1 MSSGLQYQAKQKN
14 FCMSKENFNMVMIEQ
29 GVCNKLTF
37 GVGDVVGAVVG
48 LSVGCGSMQ
57 TQKKCNDEQRKYFV
71 EQVG

>member
-1 MSSGLQYQAKQKN
+1 ML
-14 FCMSKENFNMVMIEQ
+14 SKKNFNMNLIEQ
-29 GVCNKLTF
+29 GVFCNKLTF